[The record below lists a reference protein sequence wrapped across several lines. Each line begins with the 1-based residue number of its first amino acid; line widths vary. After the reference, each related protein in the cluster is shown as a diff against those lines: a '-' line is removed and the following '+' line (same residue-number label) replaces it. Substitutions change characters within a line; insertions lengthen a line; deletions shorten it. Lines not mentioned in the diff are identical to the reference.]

1 MSQELA
7 TPTAETQ
14 VPDADGGGIQ
24 PGMTRTFTEAELQAI
39 VKDRLARQRRQFG
52 DYDALKTA
60 SEELATLK
68 LAQMS
73 ELEKANALVESLK
86 VERDAANQL
95 ANDRLIRS
103 AFVAE
108 AAKAQAA
115 HPEDAFSLADL
126 SGVAIDDN
134 GQVSGVSAAVTALIE
149 GNRLVLTTRP
159 AAPALDGGAGGG
171 QRSTGK
177 VQLSAAEEK
186 VARNMGL
193 SLKDYAASKVA
204 IAARQPTAL

>member
-7 TPTAETQ
+7 TPTVGDQ
-14 VPDADGGGIQ
+14 DNNADGGGQQ
-24 PGMTRTFTEAELQAI
+24 PVAHTFTQAEVDELI
-39 VKDRLARQRRQFG
+39 RKRLDDRRNRYA
-52 DYDALKTA
+52 DYDDLKA
-60 SEELATLK
+60 AKEELDRIK
-68 LAQMS
+68 LEQMT
-73 ELEKANALVESLK
+73 ELERVQAQVASLTA
-86 VERDAANQL
+86 ERDAANQL

-171 QRSTGK
+171 QRSAGK
-177 VQLSAAEEK
+177 VVLSAAEEK

-193 SLKDYAASKVA
+193 SLEDYAASKVA